1 MDMVTPPVVADL
13 PTGVTAGVVEGDA
26 GLLDDDVT
34 VARTCS
40 MIKTPL

>member
-13 PTGVTAGVVEGDA
+13 PTEVAAGMVERGG
-26 GLLDDDVT
+26 GLLDDDMT
-34 VARTCS
+34 ASGTCS

>member
-1 MDMVTPPVVADL
+1 MVTPPVVADL
-13 PTGVTAGVVEGDA
+13 LAEVAAGMVEGDA

-34 VARTCS
+34 EARTCS